1 MKKIYTIVL
10 ILMLLVSLES
20 FGQFTVTAELRPRSE
35 YRHGF
40 KSLFSETDDA
50 AFFVSQRTRLNGDYQ
65 SDRLSIGLSM
75 QDVRVWGEVAQLS
88 ANDKPLMVHQ
98 AWGSYKFS
106 PVLSLKVGRQEI
118 SYDDQRIFG
127 AVDWIQQGR
136 SHDAALLR
144 FASGNWKADVGLA
157 YNQEGE
163 KLSGTILTLKNTYKA
178 LQYLWSH
185 YQINGFGISVLVLNN
200 GQQYERKS
208 DTTFKTVYSQTIGT
222 RLSFAK
228 GSLFMNGAA
237 YIQIGK
243 NGFDKDLT
251 AWYAAAEV
259 GLKPF
264 KGFVGT
270 LGFEILSGTGQND
283 VSKTDKSFTPFY
295 GTNHK
300 FNGFMDYF
308 YVGNHFNSVGLED
321 YYVTLAYASGKSSF
335 SFVPH
340 LFRSNAAVADVATGK
355 SMNKNLGVEIDVV
368 YSYKLSDDA
377 VLQAGYSQMFAQ
389 ATLAVLKGGDEKVT
403 QNWAWVMLTFKP
415 VLFKN

>member
-1 MKKIYTIVL
+1 
-10 ILMLLVSLES
+10 
-20 FGQFTVTAELRPRSE
+20 
-35 YRHGF
+35 
-40 KSLFSETDDA
+40 
-50 AFFVSQRTRLNGDYQ
+50 
-65 SDRLSIGLSM
+65 
-75 QDVRVWGEVAQLS
+75 
-88 ANDKPLMVHQ
+88 
-98 AWGSYKFS
+98 
-106 PVLSLKVGRQEI
+106 
-118 SYDDQRIFG
+118 
-127 AVDWIQQGR
+127 
-136 SHDAALLR
+136 LLR

-222 RLSFAK
+222 RLSYAK
-228 GSLFMNGAA
+228 GNLFMNGAA

-243 NGFDKDLT
+243 NGFDKDLK

-264 KGFVGT
+264 KGFGGT

-308 YVGNHFNSVGLED
+308 YVGNHSNSVGLED
-321 YYVTLAYASGKSSF
+321 YYLTLAYASGKSSF
-335 SFVPH
+335 SLVPH
-340 LFRSNAAVADVATGK
+340 LFRSNAAVIDVATGK
-355 SMNKNLGVEIDVV
+355 SLDKNLGVEIDVV

-377 VLQAGYSQMFAQ
+377 MLHAGYSQMFAH

-403 QNWAWVMLTFKP
+403 QNWAWVMLSFKP